1 MIKKYI
7 RRGNPQSWIADSFTW
22 LFGTSIFLK
31 FILFNVIWC
40 SYTTFTPFSHYESY
54 ATILLATLTLLTPY
68 VLFRSR
74 TAQGA
79 TLLLLDMLFI
89 ANLMYYRTYYT
100 AIPLSSYLL
109 AGNLA
114 DFTQSVYDSVR
125 WYDLMFP
132 LSTIGTL
139 YIYLKIRRKESRP
152 QRAARLPYLAALA
165 ALCVAFGITLQLQGG
180 FKQKYG
186 KLKLHAHLYA
196 SGVPMYTLFG
206 SLYYDLTETAP
217 AFTPE
222 KQREI
227 EAWLAQKPP
236 MRPLPPTA
244 SARNNC
250 IVIFAESLESWVLEL
265 TVENREITPYLNRL
279 LKDSTTLY
287 APHVLTQ
294 VKGGR
299 SIDAQLLLCA
309 GLLPLNT
316 GTYSVSYPNNLYHSL
331 PKALK
336 EKRNTRSYLLTV
348 DKEKTW
354 NQAAIARSFGIDTI
368 LSYPDFRLNGEAFG
382 NRKRAGDGAFFA
394 QCQEKMEKGE
404 VWREGENVYM
414 QFVTY
419 SGHAPFL
426 MPDELKQ
433 VSFSPS
439 IPEVMNNYMTV
450 ANYTDRAIGKFI
462 EYLKTRS
469 EYAETLIV
477 ITGDHEGLA
486 SYRNG
491 LCGTPAG
498 KGIVSDK
505 QFTPFIVVNSPVGM
519 RYEKVMGQVDMYP
532 TLLNLLQLDDYRWT
546 GMGQSILDPQKQ
558 GFAVGSQMNVEG
570 EAGDGQALERAH
582 EAHIVSDMLIRFD
595 YFRKHQTPLSEPR
608 R

>member
-1 MIKKYI
+1 MMKKTI
-7 RRGNPQSWIADSFTW
+7 RGSHPQNLIADKSTW

-54 ATILLATLTLLTPY
+54 ATILIATLVLLIPHA
-68 VLFRSR
+68 LFRCR
-74 TAQGA
+74 KVQGA
-79 TLLLLDMLFI
+79 VLLLLDMLFI

-125 WYDLMFP
+125 WYDLLFP
-132 LSTIGTL
+132 LTTIGTL
-139 YIYLKIRRKESRP
+139 YIYHKIRRKESRP
-152 QRAARLPYLAALA
+152 QTARLPYLAALA
-165 ALCVAFGITLQLQGG
+165 ALCIAFGITLQLQGG

-206 SLYYDLTETAP
+206 SLYYDLTEAAP

-222 KQREI
+222 KRQEI
-227 EAWLAQKPP
+227 EEWLAQRPP
-236 MRPLPPTA
+236 MQPLPQTT
-244 SARNNC
+244 STRNNC

-331 PKALK
+331 QKALK
-336 EKRNTRSYLLTV
+336 EKRNTRNYLLTV

-368 LSYPDFRLNGEAFG
+368 LSYPDFRLNEEAFG
-382 NRKRAGDGAFFA
+382 NRKRVGDGAFFA
-394 QCQEKMEKGE
+394 QCREKMEKGE
-404 VWREGENVYM
+404 VWREGENAYM

-462 EYLKTRS
+462 EYLKTRP

-486 SYRNG
+486 SYRDG
-491 LCGTPAG
+491 LCDTPAG
-498 KGIVSDK
+498 KGVVSDK
-505 QFTPFIVVNSPVGM
+505 QFTPFIVINSPVGM
-519 RYEKVMGQVDMYP
+519 RYEQVMGQIDMYP
-532 TLLNLLQLDDYRWT
+532 TLLNLLQLDDYCWT
-546 GMGQSILDPQKQ
+546 GIGQSILDPQKQ

-570 EAGDGQALERAH
+570 EVSDEQTLERAR
-582 EAHIVSDMLIRFD
+582 EAHIVSDMMIRFD
-595 YFRKHQTPLSEPR
+595 YFNKENSVSVQH
-608 R
+608 